1 MSEKKVVDFTN
12 PHLKVA
18 VQVLVKD
25 GSPIQSV
32 KDLEGKK
39 SNCNKGYNCRY
50 LFNKEYEK
58 RRVN

>member
-1 MSEKKVVDFTN
+1 MSEKVVDFTN
-12 PHLKVA
+12 PFKVA

-39 SNCNKGYNCRY
+39 
-50 LFNKEYEK
+50 
-58 RRVN
+58 